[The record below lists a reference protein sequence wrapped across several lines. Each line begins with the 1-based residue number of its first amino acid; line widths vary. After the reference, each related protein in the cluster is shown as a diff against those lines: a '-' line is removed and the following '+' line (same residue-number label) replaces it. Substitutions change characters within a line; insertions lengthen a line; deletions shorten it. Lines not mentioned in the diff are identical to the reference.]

1 MKHEDLSCSERN
13 YLNSI
18 YHLSKLTNS
27 VRPVDIANDLRV
39 TKPSVTRAIK
49 ILAAM
54 GMIYKNYL
62 GEIILT
68 SKGVMTAQSL
78 SNQCK
83 TLKDFFNKIGGE
95 NTLPTNQ
102 DILKMCCT
110 MSNETLEAIQ
120 AYLKLLKV

>member
-1 MKHEDLSCSERN
+1 MKHEDLSCSDRN
-13 YLNSI
+13 YLDCI

-27 VRPVDIANDLRV
+27 VRPVDIANDLHV

-49 ILAAM
+49 ILAAL
-54 GMIYKNYL
+54 GMIYKNYH

-68 SKGVMTAQSL
+68 SKGVRTAQSL

-83 TLKDFFNKIGGE
+83 TLKDFFNEICGG
-95 NTLPTNQ
+95 NSIPSNQ
-102 DILKMCCT
+102 DILKISYMI
-110 MSNETLEAIQ
+110 SNETLEAIQ

>member
-13 YLNSI
+13 YLDSI

-27 VRPVDIANDLRV
+27 VRPVDIANDLHV

-68 SKGVMTAQSL
+68 SKGVLTAQSL

-83 TLKDFFNKIGGE
+83 TLKDFFNKICGE